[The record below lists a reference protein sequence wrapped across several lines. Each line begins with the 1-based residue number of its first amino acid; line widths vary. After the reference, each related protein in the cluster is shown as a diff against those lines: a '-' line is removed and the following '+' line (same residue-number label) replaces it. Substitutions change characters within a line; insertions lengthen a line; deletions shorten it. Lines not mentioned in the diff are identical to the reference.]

1 MKIFTLTVNLSVLTF
16 LLFSFNQSIFAQSTK
31 PPASLK
37 LSILKKDKLV
47 HDTILNIQDRQLF
60 ATESPQKK
68 HKKKHIIHLKT
79 LVAADGSE
87 HLTVLKLE
95 NIDTANV
102 PFFADFKIRIAP
114 ALTSTL
120 SKERI
125 GSLEMDSFNSKKGI
139 FHYTH
144 PLFKDSASPKTVD
157 FEVYTKGADS
167 ATTLANFSMKII
179 QPGVVMVHG
188 LNSSRKEFRAL
199 NFFLKRKKYK
209 KFQLNSFNYTDSL
222 GFARNRNVVPKAIDS
237 LLGLME
243 KNMVLTSKV
252 DLVGH
257 SMGGIMSRLYVQGVG
272 NERKDVNRLIT
283 CNTPHSGSPVAN
295 FVRDS
300 NNRILIDKI
309 RHFGSK
315 KINLLSVI
323 PDPNS
328 QAVKDLQVGSLAID
342 SLLNGESATLN
353 TVPCHSIC
361 SSSIPPKFVLRS
373 SFAKSYY
380 TIFKNENC
388 EDDTHDG
395 VVSMMSQKG
404 GLMDAS
410 TSCIP
415 KQWHGHSVANRH
427 MKRKILELLQTNP
440 LSNKF
445 TTAGFKP
452 VKLEYVKP

>member
-1 MKIFTLTVNLSVLTF
+1 MKICALTLNLPILTF
-16 LLFSFNQSIFAQSTK
+16 LLFTLNQPIFAQSSEPFT
-31 PPASLK
+31 ALK

-47 HDTILNIQDRQLF
+47 HDTILNIQNEPIPTIEF
-60 ATESPQKK
+60 KVNK
-68 HKKKHIIHLKT
+68 HKKEHIIHLKT
-79 LVAADGSE
+79 LIAADGSE
-87 HLTVLKLE
+87 RLTILKLE
-95 NIDTANV
+95 NMDTLNTSFS
-102 PFFADFKIRIAP
+102 PNFKIRIAP
-114 ALTSTL
+114 ALTSTS

-125 GSLEMDSFNSKKGI
+125 GSLEIDSFNGKKGI
-139 FHYTH
+139 FYYTH
-144 PLFKDSASPKTVD
+144 PLFKDSASPKTVN
-157 FEVYTKGADS
+157 FEVYTEGVDS
-167 ATTLANFSMKII
+167 ATAIAIFSMKII

-199 NFFLKRKKYK
+199 SFFLKRKKYK
-209 KFQLNSFNYTDSL
+209 KFHLNSFNYIDSL
-222 GFARNRNVVPKAIDS
+222 GFARNRNVLPKAIDS
-237 LLGLME
+237 LLESME

-272 NERKDVNRLIT
+272 SERKDVNRLIT

-295 FVRDS
+295 FVCDS
-300 NNRILIDKI
+300 TNRVLIDKI

-328 QAVKDLQVGSLAID
+328 QAVKDLQVGSVAID
-342 SLLNGESATLN
+342 SLLNGESASLS
-353 TVPCHSIC
+353 TVPCHAIC
-361 SSSIPPKFVLRS
+361 SSSIPPKFVLKS
-373 SFAKSYY
+373 SFAKTYY

-388 EDDTHDG
+388 EADTHDG

-404 GLMDAS
+404 GLVDAS

-445 TTAGFKP
+445 TTSGFKP